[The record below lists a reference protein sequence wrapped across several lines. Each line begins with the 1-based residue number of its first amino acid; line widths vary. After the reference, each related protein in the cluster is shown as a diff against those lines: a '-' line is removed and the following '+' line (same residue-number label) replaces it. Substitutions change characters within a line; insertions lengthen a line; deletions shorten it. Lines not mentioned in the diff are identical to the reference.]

1 MTKKQN
7 ETIKNETP
15 QQNQN
20 GQETK
25 QDVPAFR
32 PEDFKVNVRLRN
44 DHAYILA
51 DVDIIYGCMKMSGA
65 HIMDGKKGLYVQVAQ
80 TRTPRGDFRD
90 TFYPLSGEAR
100 SGLNQLIKDEYI
112 KTAQEMQNRIQHG
125 IENSHAQEESQAPQE
140 DPAPQMGQMM

>member
-20 GQETK
+20 SQETK
-25 QDVPAFR
+25 QNVPAFR

-65 HIMDGKKGLYVQVAQ
+65 HIMDGKRVYMCRWRRREHLVVIIVIPFIHCPEK
-80 TRTPRGDFRD
+80 
-90 TFYPLSGEAR
+90 
-100 SGLNQLIKDEYI
+100 
-112 KTAQEMQNRIQHG
+112 
-125 IENSHAQEESQAPQE
+125 HAVV
-140 DPAPQMGQMM
+140 